1 MKQAL
6 LDVARRKV
14 LVSDS
19 SKYGK
24 YGMFRVCSLAAL
36 DDIICDAALR
46 QKRSNNSKSVACGCT
61 ASTSD
66 NTPYKGI

>member
-1 MKQAL
+1 VLVKQAL

-36 DDIICDAALR
+36 DDIICDAALPPETQQQLQER
-46 QKRSNNSKSVACGCT
+46 GVRLHSINL
-61 ASTSD
+61 
-66 NTPYKGI
+66 

>member
-1 MKQAL
+1 
-6 LDVARRKV
+6 VARRKV

-36 DDIICDAALR
+36 DDIICDAALPPETQQQLQER
-46 QKRSNNSKSVACGCT
+46 GVRLHSINL
-61 ASTSD
+61 
-66 NTPYKGI
+66 